1 VNVVVE
7 GADAGGKS
15 TLCSIVSRALGV
27 RVQQGSGPPR
37 EPGEIERRASE
48 YLKMSGVI
56 FDRHPC
62 VSQPVYGMMRKEPLS
77 PEFLQLVDRFYA
89 QGNLIV
95 FCRSTSIE
103 RHEVK
108 ADEKADH
115 VAALERNFGLV
126 TLTYEVWAMQRA
138 HVIYRIGDDTQRIVD
153 ICRVVLQP

>member
-1 VNVVVE
+1 MNVVVE

-37 EPGEIERRASE
+37 GPGEIERRARE
-48 YLKMSGVI
+48 YLQMTGVI

-62 VSQPVYGMMRKEPLS
+62 VSQPIYGRMRGERLS
-77 PEFLQLVDRFYA
+77 PEFLELVGQFYA
-89 QGNLIV
+89 QGNLLV

-108 ADEKADH
+108 PEESPAH
-115 VAALERNFGLV
+115 VAALEKNFQQLV
-126 TLTYEVWAMQRA
+126 DAYEQWAIERA
-138 HVIYRIGDDTQRIVD
+138 HVIYRIGDDPQQIVD
-153 ICRVVLQP
+153 ICRRMVP